1 MMDLHPSDTRQ
12 VFNEFRNHLQAH
24 LWYQVHYNQ
33 LKNRDNYK
41 RKEIN
46 SFDVHPIIQKL
57 GTQVNEQRISALL
70 ELSNVCIRK
79 LKAKLTKSIV
89 HGLGAEHVRES
100 SFSIHPVY
108 GFPYIPGSS
117 IKGLVRSWFIEA
129 FLDGDETQFHSSD
142 RQLAEV
148 GREIFGI
155 QDEQG
160 VVQFF
165 DSYIFNH
172 VKISSDIMTP
182 HFSDYYGGIK
192 AASDTLSPVPISFY
206 TVKVPEIEFL
216 FLIRGG
222 RNSKY
227 PKEII
232 GNMVSDWTKN
242 ALVEFGLGAKTS
254 SGYGFFQEVIDVT
267 EQELQKKIDEKI
279 RLEEEKRKEL
289 QIQKKKVEV
298 EKRRKAEQEK
308 LEKMSPQERLIY
320 QLESLNEQNTNDIER
335 SKTELYEQV
344 IESKDKQ
351 AALAL
356 KTFWEKTNDWN
367 VKKKQKKQY
376 NKVMNIQNLIE

>member
-1 MMDLHPSDTRQ
+1 MMDLHPADTRQ
-12 VFNEFRNHLQAH
+12 AFKEFRNHLQAH

-33 LKNRDNYK
+33 LKNSDNYK
-41 RKEIN
+41 PKKIN

-70 ELSNVCIRK
+70 ELSNVHIRK
-79 LKAKLTKSIV
+79 LKAKLTKAIV
-89 HGLGAEHVRES
+89 HGLGAEHVRET

-148 GREIFGI
+148 GREIFGV
-155 QDEQG
+155 QDQQG
-160 VVQFF
+160 VVQFM
-165 DSYIFNH
+165 DSYMFDK
-172 VKISSDIMTP
+172 VKIASDIMTP
-182 HFSDYYGGIK
+182 HFSEYYGGK
-192 AASDTLSPVPISFY
+192 RPASDTLSPVPISFY
-206 TVKVPEIEFL
+206 TVEVPEIEFL
-216 FLIRGG
+216 FSVRGE

-242 ALVEFGLGAKTS
+242 ALVELGLGAKTS

-279 RLEEEKRKEL
+279 RLEEIKRREL
-289 QIQKKKVEV
+289 EIRKKKAEE
-298 EKRRKAEQEK
+298 EKRRKVEQEK

-320 QLESLNEQNTNDIER
+320 QLKSLNEQDTNDIER

-344 IESKDKQ
+344 IENKDKQ

-356 KTFWEKTNDWN
+356 KTFWEKTNDWH
-367 VKKKQKKQY
+367 VKKRQKKQY
-376 NKVMNIQNLIE
+376 NKVMNIQNIID